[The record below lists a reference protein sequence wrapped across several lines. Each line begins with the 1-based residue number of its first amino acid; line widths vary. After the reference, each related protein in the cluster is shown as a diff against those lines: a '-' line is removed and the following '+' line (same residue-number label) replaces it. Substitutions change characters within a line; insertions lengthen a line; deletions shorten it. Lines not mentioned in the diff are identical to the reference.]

1 MDTKPLESFAKAARR
16 ELIVAVEARVS
27 TVLDTGSVAR
37 SERSQT
43 VRLLESVIADHGREH
58 VIDRVAYTW
67 FNRLI
72 ALRFMDARGYTD
84 AGIVS
89 PASGQ
94 AHGQPEILADAK
106 RGDVNTDVV
115 TNASAHEAIVGLLDG
130 TRRSTDA
137 EGEAYALLLTEYC
150 RHWHKSLPFMF
161 EAEGAYTELLVPSG
175 LLADGALLSR
185 AREVLTE
192 DVCDDVEVIGW
203 LYQFYISERKDEVFA
218 GFKKNK
224 KAGADEI
231 PAATQLFT
239 PHWIVKYLLEN
250 SLGRLWM
257 LNRPSSRLVKQ
268 MDYYIA
274 PIDEATDF
282 LKVSGP
288 EELTVIDPAC
298 GSGHMLTYA
307 FDLLYAIYEEEGY
320 APSDI
325 PGLILTHNLYGTE
338 IDPRAGA
345 LAAFALTMKARAKD
359 RRFFTRS
366 NSLVEP
372 SSSLVESGRNPQIC
386 VIEPILFAP
395 DELDV
400 LVTRSGDRDAEVAFW
415 NQFREAD
422 TLGSLIQS
430 DVKATAEA
438 AVVLEELKDQEG
450 TLYYDMLARAGKA
463 VAQAEVLSR
472 EYSVVTANPPYMIAK
487 NMNATLAEWVKKYYP
502 TGGGDLYGAFIE
514 RCVSLSATRAFLAM
528 IAMQSWMFIPSFEV
542 LRRRIASELTI
553 VTLSQFGANAFDTIS
568 GEIVSTAAFVLRNGN
583 RKAGEAGSFLRLV
596 EGKSESAKS
605 VALLAAAK
613 EPACPWLYRVS
624 QSEFGRIPGMPIAYW
639 IGPNGLRNFQ
649 SKLLGDVAAVRT
661 GMTTSDNARFLRSW
675 SEVSLG
681 RTNFNSSSAQDG
693 SDSGRTWFPYNKGG
707 GFRRWYGFADSVINW
722 YGDGAEI
729 KGSLDANGKR
739 RASVRA
745 EEFYF
750 KPAISYSAVSG
761 TSFSARLSE
770 SGFLFDSGGSSVFA
784 EDPCDLQL
792 LTGIL
797 CSKIPTFFL
806 QAFNETINFQP
817 GDVARIPVPQLSSE
831 ISDQI
836 GSSVAEAVQLSAA
849 DWNRYETSWGF
860 HRSPLV
866 PPRGFAETALASH
879 FAQCIS
885 TMDDATQRMRV
896 IEELVNSL
904 LIHAYRLEDYLDPAV
919 PESEITLLGNPAYRF
934 GKGKTN
940 NELELLQTYALA
952 ADLVSYAVGCMFGR
966 YSLDEP
972 GLMLADQGATL
983 KDYLAKV
990 VASTGTVSDT
1000 FTPDADNVIPFV
1012 DDGWFEDDVVERF
1025 RQFLKIAFGAEH
1037 FEANLR
1043 FVEESLGVKTLRDH
1057 FITKSGRSKF
1067 YDDHVKRYKKRPIY
1081 WMFSS
1086 PKGSFNAL
1094 IYLHRY
1100 TPSTVS
1106 TVLNEYLREYE
1117 NKLQKAFE
1125 HAETAAAGGTSVKDQ
1140 KEADRLR
1147 KVLAELRD
1155 YEHDVLYPLA
1165 TQQVEIDLDDGV
1177 KVNYP
1182 RFYPAVKKIV
1192 GLEASDG

>member
-27 TVLDTGSVAR
+27 TVLAAGSVAR
-37 SERSQT
+37 SERAET
-43 VRLLESVIADHGREH
+43 VRLLESEIADHDREH

-106 RGDVNTDVV
+106 RGDLDTVIV
-115 TNASAHEAIVGLLDG
+115 TNASASEAIIGLLDG

-150 RHWHKSLPFMF
+150 RHWHKTMPFMF
-161 EAEGAYTELLVPSG
+161 EAEGAYTELLVPAG

-239 PHWIVKYLLEN
+239 PHWIVRYLLEN

-257 LNRPSSRLVKQ
+257 LNRPASRLVEQ

-274 PIDEATDF
+274 PIDEETDF

-307 FDLLYAIYEEEGY
+307 FDLLYAIYDEEGY
-320 APSDI
+320 APSEI
-325 PGLILTHNLYGTE
+325 PSLILTHNLYGTE
-338 IDPRAGA
+338 IDSRAGA

-366 NSLVEP
+366 GVQPN
-372 SSSLVESGRNPQIC
+372 IC
-386 VIEPILFAP
+386 VIKPISFTP
-395 DELDV
+395 DELDL
-400 LVTRSGDRDAEVAFW
+400 LVTKSGDRGAEETFW
-415 NQFREAD
+415 NQFRDAD
-422 TLGSLIQS
+422 ILGSLIQP
-430 DVKATAEA
+430 DADATKHAA
-438 AVVLEELKDQEG
+438 AVLDGLKSLEE
-450 TLYYDMLARAGKA
+450 TLHYDTLNRARNA
-463 VAQAEVLSR
+463 VAQADVLSR
-472 EYSVVTANPPYMIAK
+472 NYLVVTANPPYMGSK
-487 NMNATLAEWVKKYYP
+487 NMNSGLAEFAISEFKESK
-502 TGGGDLYGAFIE
+502 TDLFAMFLQRCITLTARYGA
-514 RCVSLSATRAFLAM
+514 TAM
-528 IAMQSWMFIPSFEV
+528 ITMQSWMFLSSYED
-542 LRRRIASELTI
+542 LRQKI
-553 VTLSQFGANAFDTIS
+553 VRFSPPVSMVHLGERAFDSI
-568 GEIVSTAAFVLRNGN
+568 GGAVVSTTAFVLEPGRSAVRGADFI
-583 RKAGEAGSFLRLV
+583 RVV
-596 EGKSESAKS
+596 EGQNEAAKRT
-605 VALLAAAK
+605 ALLKGAQSADCEWRYTAAAADFAK
-613 EPACPWLYRVS
+613 V
-624 QSEFGRIPGMPIAYW
+624 PGAPIAYW
-639 IGPNGLRNFQ
+639 LSDAMYAAFRIGQPLRL
-649 SKLLGDVAAVRT
+649 SAEPRKGMDT
-661 GMTTSDNARFLRSW
+661 GDNAKFLRDW
-675 SEVSLG
+675 WEVSQRVTSLTEF
-681 RTNFNSSSAQDG
+681 R
-693 SDSGRTWFPYNKGG
+693 SGTWNPYNKGG
-707 GFRRWYGFADSVINW
+707 GFRRWYGYREFLVDWRTGGSEMRTRSGGRYFGRSGWTWGTVTSGGLSMRFTPEGAAFDNGGCTLFSDHDLSVPALVLNSSTADSIL
-722 YGDGAEI
+722 A
-729 KGSLDANGKR
+729 
-739 RASVRA
+739 
-745 EEFYF
+745 
-750 KPAISYSAVSG
+750 AIS
-761 TSFSARLSE
+761 
-770 SGFLFDSGGSSVFA
+770 
-784 EDPCDLQL
+784 
-792 LTGIL
+792 
-797 CSKIPTFFL
+797 PTL
-806 QAFNETINFQP
+806 NFQP
-817 GDVARIPVPQLSSE
+817 INIGAVPIVDSASVKSLATDLLKGVINASR
-831 ISDQI
+831 SDWDDFETSWDFKRPSWLGRLGGR
-836 GSSVAEAVQLSAA
+836 GSLRERYASWSANQQRAAYEQQDRETNNNRVVAEAYGLQDEVPIDVPLHRVSLTRNVEFRYGPGKSEVEYEALERADLSA
-849 DWNRYETSWGF
+849 
-860 HRSPLV
+860 
-866 PPRGFAETALASH
+866 
-879 FAQCIS
+879 
-885 TMDDATQRMRV
+885 
-896 IEELVNSL
+896 EL
-904 LIHAYRLEDYLDPAV
+904 I
-919 PESEITLLGNPAYRF
+919 
-934 GKGKTN
+934 
-940 NELELLQTYALA
+940 
-952 ADLVSYAVGCMFGR
+952 SYAVGCMFGR

-972 GLMLADQGATL
+972 GLILADQGATL
-983 KDYLAKV
+983 NDYLAKV
-990 VASTGTVSDT
+990 ASPGTISDVP
-1000 FTPDADNVIPFV
+1000 FMPDADNVIPFV

-1025 RQFLKIAFGAEH
+1025 RQFLKVAFGTEH
-1037 FEANLR
+1037 FEENLR
-1043 FVEESLGVKTLRDH
+1043 FVEESLGVNTLRDY

-1125 HAETAAAGGTSVKDQ
+1125 RAETAAAGGTSAKDQ

-1182 RFYPAVKKIV
+1182 KFYPAVKKITGMEV
-1192 GLEASDG
+1192 SDG